1 MNYILGI
8 DLGTTYSC
16 VGIWKNNKVEIISN
30 SQTGKRI
37 TPSVVYFKNKNET
50 LIGFGVNDN
59 TKNYENIIYDSK
71 RLIGRN
77 FNDEVVQNDMKLWP
91 FKLDKDYNNKP
102 QIIVKIDNKEKRY
115 YPEEISAKILYSL
128 KKQVE
133 EFLSCE
139 VKDAIITVPAYF
151 NNSQRQSTID
161 AGKIAGLNVLQT
173 INEPT
178 AAAIAY
184 GLENQSNKKKNVCIF
199 DFGGGTFDV
208 TILTI
213 ENKEFKV
220 LSTGGD
226 SHLGGADI
234 DNLLVKYC
242 INEFKNKTNIDISNN
257 TKALRRLKKECVL
270 KKEFLSSLKEVD
282 FEIDSLNNQIN
293 LEFNLKRIDFENICM
308 PLFEKCIKILEET
321 IKESGLSKEQ
331 IDDIVLV
338 GGSSRIPKIQEM
350 IKQYFKKAHL
360 NKNIQP
366 DEAIAIGA
374 TMLTAKYDN
383 TQLSNINDL
392 VIADVVPLS
401 LGLKIENN
409 LMDILIKKNTTI
421 PCLVE
426 KEFETCVPYQKQVDI
441 CIYEGENEYIQ
452 DNFFLDQFSLN
463 ILKPEI
469 KNYLPIKF
477 EINAK
482 DSLLKVSVN
491 VLGENNSKQISI
503 KRVKRKED
511 EINKMINKGIEER
524 KREEEY
530 KKEKKKDI
538 NINKSNNP
546 FNENKKTIK
555 VSEKDI
561 DNFNINKSNNPFN
574 ENKKTIKVSEKDID
588 NFNINKSDNL
598 FNENKKNDDISYS
611 LQIKKTEA
619 SKDKSKNDK
628 NDNSNNKKKTII
640 CNCSLF

>member
-242 INEFKNKTNIDISNN
+242 INEFYKETKIDISNN
-257 TKALRRLKKECVL
+257 KKALRRLKL
-270 KKEFLSSLKEVD
+270 KCEEIKKNLSGTQEVEVD
-282 FEIDSLNNQIN
+282 IDALAEGEDCNIN
-293 LEFNLKRIDFENICM
+293 IHCSNFNELCKD
-308 PLFEKCIKILEET
+308 LFNRCIKILKET
-321 IKESGLSKEQ
+321 IKESGLSKKQ
-331 IDDIVLV
+331 IDEVVLI

-350 IKQYFKKAHL
+350 VSDFFENKLKLKKSI
-360 NKNIQP
+360 NT
-366 DEAIAIGA
+366 DEAVAMGA
-374 TMLTAKYDN
+374 TILAAKYNDN
-383 TQLSNINDL
+383 QNIILSDFLID
-392 VIADVVPLS
+392 DVVP
-401 LGLKIENN
+401 
-409 LMDILIKKNTTI
+409 
-421 PCLVE
+421 
-426 KEFETCVPYQKQVDI
+426 
-441 CIYEGENEYIQ
+441 
-452 DNFFLDQFSLN
+452 
-463 ILKPEI
+463 
-469 KNYLPIKF
+469 
-477 EINAK
+477 
-482 DSLLKVSVN
+482 
-491 VLGENNSKQISI
+491 
-503 KRVKRKED
+503 
-511 EINKMINKGIEER
+511 
-524 KREEEY
+524 
-530 KKEKKKDI
+530 
-538 NINKSNNP
+538 
-546 FNENKKTIK
+546 
-555 VSEKDI
+555 
-561 DNFNINKSNNPFN
+561 
-574 ENKKTIKVSEKDID
+574 
-588 NFNINKSDNL
+588 
-598 FNENKKNDDISYS
+598 ISYG
-611 LQIKKTEA
+611 IGT
-619 SKDKSKNDK
+619 KNDK
-628 NDNSNNKKKTII
+628 MTFMIKKKY
-640 CNCSLF
+640 